1 MSFEQR
7 LANLGISPDLPE
19 EEIAARLEAL
29 REKFLAEEQAALEE
43 RRRTPDAKA
52 SAKGTAP

>member
-7 LANLGISPDLPE
+7 LTNLGISQDLPE
-19 EEIAARLEAL
+19 EEIARRL
-29 REKFLAEEQAALEE
+29 RELREAFLAAEQAALEE
-43 RRRTPDAKA
+43 HRRKLDAKA